1 MVTAVAY
8 TNFRKDLNKKTL
20 RCVNALIRDT
30 MCSPFTGLGKP
41 EPLKW
46 ESQSVWSRCIDS
58 VNRLVYMVEDG
69 SHSRNCAARSV

>member
-1 MVTAVAY
+1 MLDTICFPFAGMV
-8 TNFRKDLNKKTL
+8 K
-20 RCVNALIRDT
+20 
-30 MCSPFTGLGKP
+30 S

-46 ESQSVWSRCIDS
+46 ESQSVWSRYIDS